1 MSELHDSVLRHR
13 GPTGSDDP
21 DFGGRRS
28 SGVAVA
34 TWIAVAAVLAAAAWL
49 GIRKWSAAQHV
60 LPEVGSRGSAAA
72 TAPAPTRPATP
83 LPPLD
88 ASDALV
94 RELVSTLSAHPQLA
108 GWLVTDG
115 LVRRFVAAVINVAE
129 GSSPESHLR
138 FLRPAGEFRAGA
150 SGDGWFVEPSSF
162 HRYDL
167 VTDVVVSLDPAR
179 AAELHRRLHPLFDSA
194 YAELG
199 NPASSFDA
207 TLAAAIDRLLAVPIP
222 APPVAVVP
230 AEGQFAYADP
240 ALEETS
246 AAERHLLRFGPE
258 NARRLQV
265 KLRELRRALDLPPA

>member
-13 GPTGSDDP
+13 GPTRPDDP

-49 GIRKWSAAQHV
+49 GIRKWSAAQSV
-60 LPEVGSRGSAAA
+60 LPEVGTRGSAAA
-72 TAPAPTRPATP
+72 AAPATRPATP

-94 RELVSTLSAHPQLA
+94 RDLVSTLSAHPQLA
-108 GWLVTDG
+108 SWLVTDG

-129 GSSPESHLR
+129 GSSPETHLR

-150 SGDGWFVEPSSF
+150 SGDDWFVEPSSF

-179 AAELHRRLHPLFDSA
+179 TAELYRRLHPLFDGA

-222 APPVAVVP
+222 EPPVALVP
-230 AEGQFAYADP
+230 AEGQFAYADS
-240 ALEETS
+240 ALEERS